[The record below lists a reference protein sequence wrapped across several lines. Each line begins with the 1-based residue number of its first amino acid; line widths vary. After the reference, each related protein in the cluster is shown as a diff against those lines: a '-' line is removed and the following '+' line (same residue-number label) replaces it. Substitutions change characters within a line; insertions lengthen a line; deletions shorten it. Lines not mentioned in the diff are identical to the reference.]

1 MPALNSFLVN
11 PWMRWL
17 LFYPLGRGHSKS
29 SLGSDLQLCTREQGR
44 VQFAGFKILVKALLS
59 KKREQQVH
67 FHCHLLDTMDSSNEG

>member
-29 SLGSDLQLCTREQGR
+29 SLGSDLQLCTKEQGR
-44 VQFAGFKILVKALLS
+44 VQSAGFKILVKALLS
-59 KKREQQVH
+59 EKRAAGT
-67 FHCHLLDTMDSSNEG
+67 FSLPSAGYNGLL